1 MFRMPTKE
9 TEIGI
14 LFAIQE
20 NGNAIQLGK
29 ISEAHIMSADLC
41 EDDKTII
48 FPQEMSMS
56 FDFK

>member
-1 MFRMPTKE
+1 MPTKE